1 MQSLGFF
8 AFVFGAEEGR
18 ATCAAGLGLL
28 TETFVITGRWRDLT
42 TNELYCDPASGRGDQ
57 IAGGHALHSASQM
70 KRCDLNLTG
79 MQPTCGW
86 LSAVAGWWIPLDSK
100 WWKVCGFRI
109 FQRFRRSFTST
120 HTIPLSAN
128 GLRVGC
134 RHLMMMKLGGLDH
147 QQTARATT
155 GETETTADAN
165 VDGTLVADTWSVPSS
180 PAVPWALSS
189 VWTSARRESPKKS
202 TEAQFKF
209 HEKNLR
215 NVPVALPPGSS
226 VKMTCEPTADHNRQ
240 FQSEGNGTTRA
251 DNSN

>member
-1 MQSLGFF
+1 MPRLGFF

-86 LSAVAGWWIPLDSK
+86 LSAVAGWWIPLDLKCMESLWVLHVSK
-100 WWKVCGFRI
+100 IPPLVHINTHDSIKCKWTLSWMSSLNDDETWGVGPPADSQGNDRWNRNNCGR
-109 FQRFRRSFTST
+109 QCWRNTR
-120 HTIPLSAN
+120 
-128 GLRVGC
+128 G
-134 RHLMMMKLGGLDH
+134 RHLKCTFFSGCSMGAFKCLNKCPKG
-147 QQTARATT
+147 
-155 GETETTADAN
+155 
-165 VDGTLVADTWSVPSS
+165 VAQ
-180 PAVPWALSS
+180 
-189 VWTSARRESPKKS
+189 EINGS
-202 TEAQFKF
+202 TVQVSWKEPPQCSCCS
-209 HEKNLR
+209 
-215 NVPVALPPGSS
+215 PPGSS